1 MKIKENFALIAIMIF
16 LAALTRLLPHY
27 PNFTAVGAI
36 ALFGGAYLS
45 RKWALLIPLIALF
58 VSDLFL
64 NNLVYAQAYP
74 EHYAGFTLFDPH
86 SIWTY
91 GAFILIVLL
100 GYHFIKP
107 KKAGTILAT
116 TIGASALFFIITN
129 FGVWAGSAMY
139 PKTLAGLVLCFEAAI
154 PFFWNT
160 LAGDFFFVAVLFGG
174 YELILAVRRQWAT
187 QKVES

>member
-16 LAALTRLLPHY
+16 LAALTRLIPHY

-45 RKWALLIPLIALF
+45 RKWALLIPLAALF

-64 NNLVYAQAYP
+64 NNLVYAQVYP
-74 EHYAGFTLFDPH
+74 ENYSGFMFFDAD
-86 SIWTY
+86 SIWIY

-100 GYHFIKP
+100 GYRFIKRI
-107 KKAGTILAT
+107 KIVTIAAT
-116 TIGASALFFIITN
+116 TVSASALFFIVTN
-129 FGVWAGSAMY
+129 FGVWAGSMMY
-139 PKTLAGLVLCFEAAI
+139 PKSFAGLMACYQAAV

-160 LAGDFFFVAVLFGG
+160 FAGDVFFVAVLFGG
-174 YELILAVRRQWAT
+174 YELVLALRRKWAL
-187 QKVES
+187 QKVEA